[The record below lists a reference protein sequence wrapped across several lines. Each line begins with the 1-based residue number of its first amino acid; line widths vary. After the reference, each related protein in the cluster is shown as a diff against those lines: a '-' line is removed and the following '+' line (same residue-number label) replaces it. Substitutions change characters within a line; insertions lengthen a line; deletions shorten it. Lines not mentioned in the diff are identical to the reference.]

1 MHEFFKREN
10 DYQASEV
17 RRMQAEF
24 ERGTLNRRHFLQ
36 GMLATGL
43 TLTSATAI
51 LSGSRDVMAETPKH
65 GGRVRVAW
73 DQHGPAD
80 TLDPNLFTSSIDYFR
95 GRAHCNNLV
104 QFQDDMTLGP
114 DLAESWEVNS
124 NATEFTFH
132 LQKGVTFHDG
142 KDFGADDVVYTM
154 NRHLGENSVSKA
166 NSLVNMI
173 TEWKKLDAHTV
184 KAVLETPNA
193 DLPVILGTFHFKILQ
208 DGADEKE
215 GYFSKVIGTGPFM
228 VEEFSPGIRTL
239 SKRNPDYFR
248 EGRPYVDELE
258 IFGITDAVARV
269 NALISGEVQLMGV
282 LDPKAIKQ
290 VEAADGVEVF
300 SVESGAFTEIVAML
314 DRHPGNNPDF
324 VMALKYLCRRERMV
338 RSVMKGH
345 GVVGNDHPIGPA
357 YAMHCARL
365 PQREYDLDK
374 AKFHLQRSGITSAE
388 VVTAEAAGTGG
399 TDVCL
404 LMQAEAQKIGLDLQV
419 KRVASDGY
427 WGNVW
432 MNTPLHVSGWN
443 MRPTANIMLTI
454 QFHSEAN
461 WNESAYRNPRLDQIL
476 VETRAETDPGKRLD
490 MFCEAQQL
498 ISDEAGNI
506 LPYHKNYIDAK
517 ASNLHGMS
525 RVPLAGLGG
534 AEFPEFIWLA

>member
-1 MHEFFKREN
+1 MHEFFSG
-10 DYQASEV
+10 ALS
-17 RRMQAEF
+17 RRQ
-24 ERGTLNRRHFLQ
+24 FLQ

-43 TLTSATAI
+43 TLTSAAAI
-51 LSGSRDVMAETPKH
+51 LGTSRDVMAETPKH
-65 GGRVRVAW
+65 GGRVRVAYE
-73 DQHGPAD
+73 QHGPTD
-80 TLDPNLFTSSIDYFR
+80 TLDPALFTSTIDYCR

-142 KDFGADDVVYTM
+142 KVFGADDVVYSM
-154 NRHLGENSVSKA
+154 NRHLGENTVSKA

-193 DLPVILGTFHFKILQ
+193 DLPAILGTFHFKILQ

-215 GYFSKVIGTGPFM
+215 GYFNRVIGTGPFM
-228 VEEFSPGIRTL
+228 IEEFTPGIRTL
-239 SKRNPDYFR
+239 SKRNPNYFR
-248 EGRPYVDELE
+248 EGRPYLDELE
-258 IFGITDAVARV
+258 IFGITDTVSRV
-269 NALISGEVQLMGV
+269 NAIISGDVQLMGS

-290 VEAADGVEVF
+290 IEEADGVDVH

-338 RSVMKGH
+338 RSVIKGQ

-365 PQREYDLDK
+365 PQREFDLDK

-404 LMQAEAQKIGLDLQV
+404 LMQAEAKKIGLDLQV

-432 MNTPLHVSGWN
+432 MHTPLHVSGWN
-443 MRPTANIMLTI
+443 MRPTANIMLTL

-461 WNESAYRNPRLDQIL
+461 WNESAYRNPRLDQL
-476 VETRAETDPGKRLD
+476 LLETRAETDEGKRLD

-506 LPYHKNYIDAK
+506 MPYHKNYVDSR
-517 ASNLHGMS
+517 ASNLHGMP
-525 RVPLAGLGG
+525 RVPLAAFGG
-534 AEFPEFIWLA
+534 AEFPEFVWLA